1 MFFKSAI
8 EAVRRGLLR
17 TASAVGAGLRS
28 VLHGRRLDD
37 ALIDEVEAQLIS
49 ADVGVRA
56 ARELV
61 ESLRTEFR

>member
-37 ALIDEVEAQLIS
+37 ALIDEV
-49 ADVGVRA
+49 
-56 ARELV
+56 
-61 ESLRTEFR
+61 